1 MKGIL
6 TLYICALVGASGTGK
21 SYRAIRVAK
30 EHNIEYII
38 DDGLL
43 IRGNGVVAGKSAKRE
58 KTRVGAVKTAV
69 FSDDSHTFAVSE
81 ALKENKVERLLILGT
96 SDGMVEKIA
105 KRLGLHGI
113 DETVYIQDIS
123 SEYEIQQALNI
134 RKTEGKHV
142 IPVPTLEL
150 KKNFSGY
157 MLDPLNILRRKGLGD
172 YEMLGEKSVIR
183 PTFSYIGRYTISDY
197 TIYQLVEHVTRK
209 CDGVANI
216 TRFRAEKSEDGIRV
230 EMDLVLYYG
239 YKIAAVFKEIRN
251 AIAKEIETVTS
262 LNVSGVSL
270 TVKSLSL
277 KSDYKNKNEDFIT
290 T

>member
-1 MKGIL
+1 M
-6 TLYICALVGASGTGK
+6 
-21 SYRAIRVAK
+21 
-30 EHNIEYII
+30 EFNNIEYII

-69 FSDDSHTFAVSE
+69 FSNDNHVFEVVE

-96 SDGMVEKIA
+96 SDGMVAKIA

-113 DETVYIQDIS
+113 DETVYIEDIS

-134 RKTEGKHV
+134 RRTQGKHV

-150 KKNFSGY
+150 KKDFSGY
-157 MLDPLNILRRKGLGD
+157 MLDPLNILRRKGLGE
-172 YEMLGEKSVIR
+172 YETLGEKSVIR
-183 PTFSYIGRYTISDY
+183 PTFSYLGRYTISDY

-239 YKIAAVFKEIRN
+239 YNIATILKKIRDAISKEIDSM
-251 AIAKEIETVTS
+251 TS

-277 KSDYKNKNEDFIT
+277 KADYKNKNEDFAT

>member
-1 MKGIL
+1 M
-6 TLYICALVGASGTGK
+6 YICALVGGSGTGK
-21 SYRAIRVAK
+21 SYRAIRVAR

-69 FSDDSHTFAVSE
+69 FSSDNHVVEVVE

-96 SDGMVEKIA
+96 SDGMVAKIA

-113 DETVYIQDIS
+113 DETVYIEDIS

-134 RKTEGKHV
+134 RRTQGKHV

-150 KKNFSGY
+150 KKDFSGY
-157 MLDPLNILRRKGLGD
+157 MLDPLNILRRKGLGE
-172 YEMLGEKSVIR
+172 YETLGEKSVIR
-183 PTFSYIGRYTISDY
+183 PTFSYLGRYTISDY

-239 YKIAAVFKEIRN
+239 YNIATILKKIRDAISKEIDSM
-251 AIAKEIETVTS
+251 TS

-277 KSDYKNKNEDFIT
+277 KADYKNKNEDFAT

>member
-1 MKGIL
+1 M
-6 TLYICALVGASGTGK
+6 YICALVGGSGTGK
-21 SYRAIRVAK
+21 SYRAIRVAR

-69 FSDDSHTFAVSE
+69 FSNDNHVFEVVE

-96 SDGMVEKIA
+96 SDGMVAKIA

-113 DETVYIQDIS
+113 DETVYIEDIS

-134 RKTEGKHV
+134 RRTQGKHV

-150 KKNFSGY
+150 KKDFSGY
-157 MLDPLNILRRKGLGD
+157 MLDPLNILRRKGLGE
-172 YEMLGEKSVIR
+172 YETLGEKSVIR
-183 PTFSYIGRYTISDY
+183 PTFSYLGRYTISDY

-209 CDGVANI
+209 CDGVASI

-239 YKIAAVFKEIRN
+239 YNIATILKKIRDAISKEIDSM
-251 AIAKEIETVTS
+251 TS

-277 KSDYKNKNEDFIT
+277 KADYKNKNEDFAT